1 MGRPKTGS
9 PPRWASL
16 KNREAF
22 REAILYM
29 KGSPE
34 YFDFVNRVCE
44 KTGITKAQMFRVAFA
59 EWCERQGHG
68 TPPEI

>member
-1 MGRPKTGS
+1 MGRPKRGM
-9 PPRWASL
+9 PRERASS
-16 KNREAF
+16 KDGDDF

-34 YFDFVNRVCE
+34 YFNFVDAIHR
-44 KTGITKAQMFRVAFA
+44 KTGLTKVQVFRVAFA